1 MAGRI
6 IAPASR
12 NSQTRAPHPVTLP
25 SSQNSTSDKCVTTLK
40 RWRRLVSL
48 PLRGHTN
55 KMSSL
60 PVASAA
66 SATLDSLLSQ
76 PLGGMRG
83 MERPATCCCGREQ
96 CAYLE
101 HNKAAL
107 EGLEKDLQSAAQIGQ
122 VSAHFGCS
130 PICGTFKNNP
140 RTDCLTNSK
149 RFFCSTTCLVH
160 EGCPYSQDLRAR
172 CLEVLGLRFAR
183 WLQICR

>member
-6 IAPASR
+6 IAPTSR
-12 NSQTRAPHPVTLP
+12 NSQTCAPHPVTLP
-25 SSQNSTSDKCVTTLK
+25 SSHNSTSDKCVTILK
-40 RWRRLVSL
+40 RWRSLVSL

-55 KMSSL
+55 EMSSL

-101 HNKAAL
+101 HNEAAI
-107 EGLEKDLQSAAQIGQ
+107 EGLEKDLQNAAQIGQ

-130 PICGTFKNNP
+130 PICGTFKNKP
-140 RTDCLTNSK
+140 RTDSLTKFK
-149 RFFCSTTCLVH
+149 RRL
-160 EGCPYSQDLRAR
+160 L
-172 CLEVLGLRFAR
+172 
-183 WLQICR
+183 

>member
-12 NSQTRAPHPVTLP
+12 NSQTCAPHPVTLP
-25 SSQNSTSDKCVTTLK
+25 FSQHSTSDKCVTTLK
-40 RWRRLVSL
+40 RWASLVSL

-55 KMSSL
+55 NMSSP

-66 SATLDSLLSQ
+66 SAALDSLLSQ

-101 HNKAAL
+101 HNEAAIQ
-107 EGLEKDLQSAAQIGQ
+107 GLEKDLQSAAQIGQ
-122 VSAHFGCS
+122 VSSHFGCS
-130 PICGTFKNNP
+130 PICGTPKNNP
-140 RTDCLTNSK
+140 RTDFLAKFK
-149 RFFCSTTCLVH
+149 RLLLKHDMFRS
-160 EGCPYSQDLRAR
+160 
-172 CLEVLGLRFAR
+172 
-183 WLQICR
+183 

>member
-1 MAGRI
+1 M
-6 IAPASR
+6 
-12 NSQTRAPHPVTLP
+12 
-25 SSQNSTSDKCVTTLK
+25 
-40 RWRRLVSL
+40 SL

-55 KMSSL
+55 KMSST

-101 HNKAAL
+101 HNEAAI
-107 EGLEKDLQSAAQIGQ
+107 EGLEKDLQSAARIGQ

-140 RTDCLTNSK
+140 RIDCFTDFMRPFLLQYLFCL
-149 RFFCSTTCLVH
+149 
-160 EGCPYSQDLRAR
+160 
-172 CLEVLGLRFAR
+172 
-183 WLQICR
+183 

>member
-1 MAGRI
+1 M
-6 IAPASR
+6 
-12 NSQTRAPHPVTLP
+12 
-25 SSQNSTSDKCVTTLK
+25 
-40 RWRRLVSL
+40 SL

-101 HNKAAL
+101 HNEAAI

-122 VSAHFGCS
+122 VSAHFGCQS
-130 PICGTFKNNP
+130 N
-140 RTDCLTNSK
+140 LW
-149 RFFCSTTCLVH
+149 H
-160 EGCPYSQDLRAR
+160 SQ
-172 CLEVLGLRFAR
+172 E
-183 WLQICR
+183 